1 MEDPRE
7 FDNIFKRYYGKLYA
21 YAGQFVFDDDVC
33 ADIVS
38 ETFEELWKNFERIR
52 PEALQSYL
60 FKNIRSKSIDYIRHQ
75 NVKKRYVDLYL
86 ILTDTT
92 FTQEE
97 MDSQTEREKQMEDIL
112 AKLNE
117 RTREIFL
124 ACYADGKKYKEV
136 AEETG
141 LSVASVQKYMV
152 KALNIIRKEKTKPR

>member
-86 ILTDTT
+86 LLTDTT
-92 FTQEE
+92 FTQEG
-97 MDSQTEREKQMEDIL
+97 MDAQTEREKQM
-112 AKLNE
+112 
-117 RTREIFL
+117 
-124 ACYADGKKYKEV
+124 
-136 AEETG
+136 
-141 LSVASVQKYMV
+141 
-152 KALNIIRKEKTKPR
+152 